1 MNWIFFYELSY
12 RLLYNYQFYLYS
24 SEKLL
29 ESNLNVVFN
38 GLNAHE
44 LNVLKEINENIFS
57 RIQVNNWEGIEVN
70 RYRADKNAFTKF
82 LRGE

>member
-1 MNWIFFYELSY
+1 
-12 RLLYNYQFYLYS
+12 LYS

-57 RIQVNNWEGIEVN
+57 GIQVNNWEGIEVN
-70 RYRADKNAFTKF
+70 RYRTDKNAFTKF